1 MSELSTSTLSIA
13 IRATVAERARLLE
26 RIAREPAEVDEDER
40 LSERVMDID
49 RALGELGTAY
59 EALRVG
65 RKGYPSFE
73 ALTESDRP
81 AHG

>member
-1 MSELSTSTLSIA
+1 MSQPSISSLSIA
-13 IRATVAERARLLE
+13 IKAMAAERGRLLV
-26 RIAREPAEVDEDER
+26 RIESEGADVDEAER

-59 EALRVG
+59 EALRSG

-73 ALTESDRP
+73 ALC
-81 AHG
+81 GG